1 MILKIILVL
10 VIVAFIAVV
19 INGVEDYNS
28 HNRTNK
34 LSFKES
40 IDSLT
45 IPIVTLFNND
55 KAFNFVVDTG
65 ANYSV
70 INAEYLKLFDAKILK
85 GITGKVYGINGD
97 PQDVYYA
104 RIQLSQYNDNF
115 VEEFQVFDIQS
126 MCDNLKEENGVE
138 IAGILGSSFF
148 QRYKFIIDF
157 NELNMYRNDKGN
169 NQT

>member
-1 MILKIILVL
+1 MILKIVL
-10 VIVAFIAVV
+10 ALIIVTFIAVLV
-19 INGVEDYNS
+19 NGVEDYNS

-34 LSFKES
+34 LSFKGS

-45 IPIVTLFNND
+45 IPIVTLFNNG

-70 INAEYLKLFDAKILK
+70 INAEYLKLFDAKIIK
-85 GITGKVYGINGD
+85 GITGKVYGIDGNQ
-97 PQDVYYA
+97 QDVYYA
-104 RIQLSQYNDNF
+104 RIQLSQYTDNF
-115 VEEFQVFDIQS
+115 VEEFQIFDIQS

-138 IAGILGSSFF
+138 IVGILGSSFF

-157 NELNMYRNDKGN
+157 NELNMYRNDTGN
-169 NQT
+169 N

>member
-1 MILKIILVL
+1 MILKIVL
-10 VIVAFIAVV
+10 ALIIVTFIAVL

-28 HNRTNK
+28 HNRANK
-34 LSFKES
+34 LSFKGS

-45 IPIVTLFNND
+45 IPIVTLFNNG

-70 INAEYLKLFDAKILK
+70 INAEYLKLFDAKIIK
-85 GITGKVYGINGD
+85 GITGKVYGIDGNL
-97 PQDVYYA
+97 QDVYYA
-104 RIQLSQYNDNF
+104 RIQLSQHTDNF
-115 VEEFQVFDIQS
+115 VEEFQIFDIQS

-138 IAGILGSSFF
+138 IVGILGSSFF

-157 NELNMYRNDKGN
+157 NELNMYRNDTGN
-169 NQT
+169 N

>member
-1 MILKIILVL
+1 MILKIVLVL
-10 VIVAFIAVV
+10 IIVTFIAVL

-28 HNRTNK
+28 HNRDNK
-34 LSFKES
+34 LSFKGS

-45 IPIVTLFNND
+45 IPIVTLFNNG

-70 INAEYLKLFDAKILK
+70 INAEYLKLFDAKIIK
-85 GITGKVYGINGD
+85 GITGKVYGIDGNQ
-97 PQDVYYA
+97 QDVYYA
-104 RIQLSQYNDNF
+104 RIQLSQYTDNF
-115 VEEFQVFDIQS
+115 VEEFQIFDIQS

-138 IAGILGSSFF
+138 IVGILGSSFF

-157 NELNMYRNDKGN
+157 NELNMYRNDTGN
-169 NQT
+169 N

>member
-1 MILKIILVL
+1 MILKIVL
-10 VIVAFIAVV
+10 ALIIVTFIAVL

-28 HNRTNK
+28 YNRTNK
-34 LSFKES
+34 LSFKGS

-45 IPIVTLFNND
+45 IPIVTLFNNG

-70 INAEYLKLFDAKILK
+70 INAEYLKLFDAKIIK
-85 GITGKVYGINGD
+85 GITGKVYGIDGNQ
-97 PQDVYYA
+97 QDVYYA
-104 RIQLSQYNDNF
+104 RIQLSQYTDNF
-115 VEEFQVFDIQS
+115 VEEFQIFDIQS

-138 IAGILGSSFF
+138 IVGILGSSFF

-157 NELNMYRNDKGN
+157 NELNMYRNDTGN
-169 NQT
+169 N

>member
-1 MILKIILVL
+1 MILKIVL
-10 VIVAFIAVV
+10 ALIIVTFIAVL

-34 LSFKES
+34 LSFKGS

-45 IPIVTLFNND
+45 IPIVTLFNNG

-70 INAEYLKLFDAKILK
+70 INTEYLKLFDAKIIK
-85 GITGKVYGINGD
+85 GITGKVYGIDGNQ
-97 PQDVYYA
+97 QDVYYA
-104 RIQLSQYNDNF
+104 RIQLSQYTDNF
-115 VEEFQVFDIQS
+115 VEEFQIFDIQS

-138 IAGILGSSFF
+138 IVGILGSSFF

-157 NELNMYRNDKGN
+157 DELNMYRNDTGN
-169 NQT
+169 N

>member
-1 MILKIILVL
+1 MILKIVL
-10 VIVAFIAVV
+10 ALIIVTFIAVL

-34 LSFKES
+34 LSFKGS

-45 IPIVTLFNND
+45 IPIVTLFNNG

-70 INAEYLKLFDAKILK
+70 INAEYLKLFDAKIIK
-85 GITGKVYGINGD
+85 GITGKVYGIDGNQ
-97 PQDVYYA
+97 QDVYYA
-104 RIQLSQYNDNF
+104 RIQLSQYTDNF
-115 VEEFQVFDIQS
+115 VEEFQIFDIQS

-138 IAGILGSSFF
+138 IVGILGSSFF

-157 NELNMYRNDKGN
+157 NELNMYRNDIGN
-169 NQT
+169 N

>member
-1 MILKIILVL
+1 MILKIVL
-10 VIVAFIAVV
+10 ALIIVTFIAVLV
-19 INGVEDYNS
+19 NGVEDYNS

-34 LSFKES
+34 LSFKGS

-45 IPIVTLFNND
+45 IPIVTLLNNG

-70 INAEYLKLFDAKILK
+70 INAEYLKLFDAKIIK
-85 GITGKVYGINGD
+85 GITGKVYGIDGNQ
-97 PQDVYYA
+97 QDVYYA
-104 RIQLSQYNDNF
+104 RIQLSQYTDNF
-115 VEEFQVFDIQS
+115 VEEFQIFDIQS

-138 IAGILGSSFF
+138 IVGILGSSFF

-157 NELNMYRNDKGN
+157 NELNMYRNDTGN
-169 NQT
+169 N